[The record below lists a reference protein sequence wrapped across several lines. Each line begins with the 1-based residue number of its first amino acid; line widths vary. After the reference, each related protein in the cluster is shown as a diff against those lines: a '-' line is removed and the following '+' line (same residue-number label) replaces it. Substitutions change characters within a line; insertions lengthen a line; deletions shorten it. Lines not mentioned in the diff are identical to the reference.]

1 LAAPTQP
8 TTDHLNFIQTAAE
21 SIRRFGFFALARGAE
36 ARASGM
42 PRIGRARLPADD
54 ILRMAHAPTMDFP
67 AATLEG
73 VEPTRSGGYRVRGYF
88 LGLTGPMGPLPLHL
102 TEYAAYERRFA
113 RSTPFGD
120 FLDLISNRM
129 LQFFYRA
136 WADTQ
141 PAAQADRPG
150 DDRFAGY
157 LDALSGAA
165 DGSEARSAFTN
176 DGRRFYAGFFAGRRS
191 AADMQD
197 AVSHVLGAP
206 VRVREFVGLWRD
218 ITPEDQTRLGAA
230 QDGLGQGAILG
241 RRVRVADDTVRLT
254 VRAETERD
262 YDHLIPSG
270 ERFTLAAEAISAFC
284 PGHLAWELELEVDER
299 NAPAATLG
307 AGGGRLG
314 WSTWLAP
321 RGAGGLRTDAR
332 LRRPAPAAWAN

>member
-1 LAAPTQP
+1 MAAPTEP
-8 TTDHLNFIQTAAE
+8 TTDHLNFIQTAAD

-36 ARASGM
+36 ARAPKM

-73 VEPTRSGGYRVRGYF
+73 VEPTRTGGYRVRGHF

-113 RSTPFGD
+113 KSTPFGD

-136 WADTQ
+136 WADSQ
-141 PAAQADRPG
+141 PAAQADRRV

-157 LDALSGAA
+157 LDSLSGAV
-165 DGSEARSAFTN
+165 DGSDARKAFTN

-191 AADMQD
+191 AADIQD
-197 AVSHVLGAP
+197 AVSHVLAAR
-206 VRVREFVGLWRD
+206 VRVREFVGRWRD
-218 ITPEDQTRLGAA
+218 IVPEDQTRLGDRL
-230 QDGLGQGAILG
+230 DGLGRGAILG

-254 VRAETERD
+254 VRAETARD
-262 YDHLIPSG
+262 YEDLIPSG

-299 NAPAATLG
+299 EAPGATLG
-307 AGGGRLG
+307 GGGRLG

-321 RGAGGLRTDAR
+321 PGAGGLRTDAR
-332 LRRPAPAAWAN
+332 LRRPGPALLAN